1 MFAKRNEVRRPAVAG
16 AFYPRGAQELKST
29 VEAVLSQ
36 KTERKLGGLCGV
48 VAPHAGYSYSGPIAG
63 EAFSLLT
70 RSSDAPN
77 RILLIGP
84 AHYVPVRGIVA
95 PSSSAFATPLGD
107 VAVDVGAV
115 ESLRDAGLVT
125 IDDTPHA
132 PEHALE
138 VELPFLQRVL
148 KEFTIV
154 PLLVGAASPEQVA
167 RVIETVL
174 GKRTLLVVSTDLS
187 HYLDYA
193 TAERRDL
200 ATAGTIERLDYATLG
215 ANDACG
221 FSALNG
227 ALCVAAR
234 CGWTVTRLDLRNSGD
249 TTGEKWRV
257 VGYGAWAF
265 TAQAGGLI
273 RRTFH
278 GDERN
283 S

>member
-1 MFAKRNEVRRPAVAG
+1 MFAKRQSEVRRPAVAG

-29 VEAVLSQ
+29 VAALLSQ
-36 KTERKLGGLCGV
+36 TKERKLGGLCGV
-48 VAPHAGYSYSGPIAG
+48 VAPHAGYVYSGPIAG
-63 EAFSLLT
+63 EAFSLLAH
-70 RSSDAPN
+70 SSDAPN

-84 AHYVPVRGIVA
+84 PHYVPVRGIVA
-95 PSSSAFATPLGD
+95 PSSRAFATPLGD
-107 VAVDVGAV
+107 VAVDVAAVGA
-115 ESLRDAGLVT
+115 LRDAGLVT
-125 IDDTPHA
+125 IDDAPHA

-148 KEFTIV
+148 EDFTIV

-187 HYLDYA
+187 HYLDYE

-200 ATAGTIERLDYATLG
+200 ATAGTIERLDYTTLG
-215 ANDACG
+215 PNDACG
-221 FSALNG
+221 LSALNG
-227 ALCVAAR
+227 ALCAASR

-249 TTGEKWRV
+249 TRGEKWRV

-265 TAQAGGLI
+265 TAVERQKHGQGP
-273 RRTFH
+273 RTL
-278 GDERN
+278 
-283 S
+283 

>member
-1 MFAKRNEVRRPAVAG
+1 MV
-16 AFYPRGAQELKST
+16 T
-29 VEAVLSQ
+29 
-36 KTERKLGGLCGV
+36 
-48 VAPHAGYSYSGPIAG
+48 PHAGYLYSGPIAG
-63 EAFSLLT
+63 EAFSLLAH
-70 RSSDAPN
+70 SNDAPN

-84 AHYVPVRGIVA
+84 PHYVPVRGIVA

-148 KEFTIV
+148 EDFTIV

-200 ATAGTIERLDYATLG
+200 ATAGTIERLDYTTLG
-215 ANDACG
+215 PNDACG

-227 ALCVAAR
+227 ALCAASR
-234 CGWTVTRLDLRNSGD
+234 CSWTVTRLDLRNSGD
-249 TTGEKWRV
+249 TSGEKRRV

-265 TAQAGGLI
+265 TAVERPTDLSARLKCHFATQLI
-273 RRTFH
+273 MNPDLR
-278 GDERN
+278 
-283 S
+283 

>member
-1 MFAKRNEVRRPAVAG
+1 MFAKLRNEVRRPAVAG
-16 AFYPRGAQELKST
+16 DFYPSGAQELKRA
-29 VEAVLSQ
+29 VEALLSQ
-36 KTERKLGGLCGV
+36 AKKRELSGLCGV
-48 VAPHAGYSYSGPIAG
+48 VAPHAGYVYSGPIAG
-63 EAFSLLT
+63 KAFSLLAH
-70 RSSDAPN
+70 SNDGPN

-84 AHYVPVRGIVA
+84 PHYVPLRGIVA
-95 PSSSAFATPLGD
+95 PSCSAFATPLGD

-125 IDDTPHA
+125 LDDTPHA

-148 KEFTIV
+148 EDFTIV

-200 ATAGTIERLDYATLG
+200 ATAGTIERLDYTTLG
-215 ANDACG
+215 PNDACG

-227 ALCVAAR
+227 ALCAASR
-234 CGWTVTRLDLRNSGD
+234 CSWTVTRLDLRNSGD
-249 TTGEKWRV
+249 TSGEKRRV

-265 TAQAGGLI
+265 TAV
-273 RRTFH
+273 
-278 GDERN
+278 ERQEHC
-283 S
+283 